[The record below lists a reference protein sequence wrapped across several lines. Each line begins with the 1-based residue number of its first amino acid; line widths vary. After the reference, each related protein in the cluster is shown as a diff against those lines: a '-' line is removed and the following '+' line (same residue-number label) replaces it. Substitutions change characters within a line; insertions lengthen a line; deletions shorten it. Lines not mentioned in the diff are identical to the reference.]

1 VLPGGINPKQMK
13 AMMKKMGMEV
23 APIENVS
30 SIVITT
36 PEGRYVFDEAEV
48 VGMTMQGVTTYQI
61 SGSEPRFEPAAAEIP
76 EDDVAL
82 VAEQAGVTADE
93 ARTAL
98 VAANGDIAGAI
109 LALADR
115 G

>member
-1 VLPGGINPKQMK
+1 MLPGGINPKQMK

-36 PEGRYVFDEAEV
+36 PDGRFVFDEAEV
-48 VGMTMQGVTTYQI
+48 VAMTMQGVTTYQI
-61 SGSEPRFEPAAAEIP
+61 SGGEPRFEPAAPEIP

-82 VAEQAGVTADE
+82 VADQAGVTADE
-93 ARTAL
+93 ARAAL
-98 VAANGDIAGAI
+98 ETANGDIAGAI